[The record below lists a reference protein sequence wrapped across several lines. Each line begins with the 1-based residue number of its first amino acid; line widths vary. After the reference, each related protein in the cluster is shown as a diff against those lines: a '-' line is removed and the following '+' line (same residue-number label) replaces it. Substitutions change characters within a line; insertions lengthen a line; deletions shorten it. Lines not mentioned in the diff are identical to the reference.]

1 MPFGQVKYRIYFVL
15 IGLLLVFLPVK
26 ADIRDIFPPVEGN
39 DTLHITS
46 CMASARHF
54 YETKTPNYDST
65 LFYLNQA
72 IELSKIQNDLYY
84 TYQLYEFYSQ
94 IMHQSGNYHTAIDY
108 YFKMLNLLDE
118 EKKQNESI
126 LIKNEYATLYKN
138 IGACFAI
145 IDTEKGLDYF
155 RKGLQEMEEIYKI
168 DPAYKDESE
177 IPLLIYNNISS
188 IWINVANFDSAF
200 YYCQKAL
207 NYPVKIDKPPFYALL
222 YNNMGIIYW
231 ELKNEDTSFDF
242 FEQSLDVC
250 RQSDDKS
257 GMARVYYN
265 RGLCLRSR
273 KENKKALSEFNNAL
287 KLSKESSNI
296 RIEMLSLETLAEVY
310 AEQKNYYQAN
320 QMLQFSHVLKDS
332 IAKIDKVSETTRIE
346 LQYLFE
352 NQLRKSELQQQF
364 IISKKEQKTL
374 ISIFVAVFLLFLLI
388 IMLLLYR
395 NQRIKNKKNLL
406 EQQSLALQN
415 ENLELKNQQLNKSL
429 DHKDKELNAQM
440 LYVLNKNQFVSSII
454 ENVSEQKGEDVKQ
467 IKSTFKDL
475 KLNIEDSIWN
485 EYSVLFQQLH
495 HDFYNKLYK
504 KHPDLTPN
512 EKKLSAFIRLN
523 MSSKEISSTTFQSIK
538 SIEIAR
544 SRLRKKLNLNR
555 NENLNVYLQ
564 SLDDSQ

>member
-1 MPFGQVKYRIYFVL
+1 
-15 IGLLLVFLPVK
+15 
-26 ADIRDIFPPVEGN
+26 
-39 DTLHITS
+39 
-46 CMASARHF
+46 
-54 YETKTPNYDST
+54 
-65 LFYLNQA
+65 
-72 IELSKIQNDLYY
+72 
-84 TYQLYEFYSQ
+84 
-94 IMHQSGNYHTAIDY
+94 
-108 YFKMLNLLDE
+108 
-118 EKKQNESI
+118 
-126 LIKNEYATLYKN
+126 
-138 IGACFAI
+138 
-145 IDTEKGLDYF
+145 
-155 RKGLQEMEEIYKI
+155 
-168 DPAYKDESE
+168 
-177 IPLLIYNNISS
+177 
-188 IWINVANFDSAF
+188 
-200 YYCQKAL
+200 
-207 NYPVKIDKPPFYALL
+207 
-222 YNNMGIIYW
+222 
-231 ELKNEDTSFDF
+231 
-242 FEQSLDVC
+242 
-250 RQSDDKS
+250 
-257 GMARVYYN
+257 MARVYYN

-287 KLSKESSNI
+287 KLSKESNNI
-296 RIEMLSLETLAEVY
+296 RIEMMSLETLAEVY
-310 AEQKNYYQAN
+310 AEQKNYHQASK
-320 QMLQFSHVLKDS
+320 MLLLSNTLKDS
-332 IAKIDKVSETTRIE
+332 VAKIDKVNESERIE

-352 NQLRKSELQQQF
+352 KQLKESELQQQF

-374 ISIFVAVFLLFLLI
+374 ISIFIAVFLLFLLI
-388 IMLLLYR
+388 IMFLLYR

-467 IKSTFKDL
+467 IKSTVKDL

-523 MSSKEISSTTFQSIK
+523 MSSKEISSITFQSIK

-544 SRLRKKLNLNR
+544 SRLRKKINLKR

-564 SLDDSQ
+564 SLDDSP